1 MKTKDILFLLFLF
14 CATTIAQAQDF
25 DSFYKKYSDKEG
37 ITAVYISKNMLN
49 LARGQNFGNLGSIN
63 FKAISGKVESVQI
76 LTSEK
81 EKVKDELA
89 KEISAITK
97 NGYEILMQVKENGE
111 MANFYVKNKSNNII
125 SEFIISVN
133 NSKETV
139 FVRISGNFTAEDLRK
154 IIPPSD

>member
-37 ITAVYISKNMLN
+37 ITAVYMSKNMLN

>member
-14 CATTIAQAQDF
+14 CATTIAQAQDL

-37 ITAVYISKNMLN
+37 VTAVYISKNMLN

-81 EKVKDELA
+81 GKVKDELA

-97 NGYEILMQVKENGE
+97 NGYEMLMQVKDEGE
-111 MANFYVKNKSNNII
+111 QVDFYVKNKSNNII

-133 NSKETV
+133 NPKETV